1 MSQRIYT
8 FYTEIDQIDANDQRR
23 LVSLWLDNWRDNG
36 FDPYVISLEQTLRIP
51 GAEEYFKAVQKFFS
65 SNPPLYDS
73 YCYLRWFAVA
83 KLSLSPYSIMSDTDC
98 FCYGWRPPE
107 RAQDIDKEI
116 PGLEPV
122 LPPLT
127 CYQGHVPALVAGPTK
142 EFLNI
147 AMAFLKVPVEPNAHT
162 SDMLLLAGPLGH
174 LIKKVNVVKMFD
186 ESGWETAPLV
196 HFSNASMSPAGK
208 QPKHQWI
215 PRLRNWNVA

>member
-51 GAEEYFKAVQKFFS
+51 GAEEYFKAVQKFHS
-65 SNPPLYDS
+65 TNPFLYDS
-73 YCYLRWFAVA
+73 ICFLRWFAVA
-83 KLSLSPYSIMSDTDC
+83 KLSLSPYSILADYDC
-98 FCYGWRPPE
+98 FNYSWRPPE

-142 EFLNI
+142 EFLNM
-147 AMAFLKVPVEPNAHT
+147 AMAFLKVPVVPGEHV
-162 SDMLLLAGPLGH
+162 SDMLMLAGPVGH
-174 LIKKVNVVKMFD
+174 LIKKVDVVRSYG
-186 ESGWETAPLV
+186 EIGWDTASAV
-196 HFSNASMSPAGK
+196 HYPNSALTPANL
-208 QPKHQWI
+208 QPKWKHI
-215 PRLRNWNVA
+215 PTLRKWNVA